1 MIFGVMMAIKKGKVL
16 FVSKEKSQNL
26 YRQLELQ
33 LPQGFY
39 RLGFDNIIR
48 QSQAV
53 VNPWSMPEGFE
64 PRFCAEMAIVG
75 GLLSAKPCAIPAG
88 LRGFEYHSVNEKR
101 ECHQTVTLS
110 FLARPE
116 GFEPPAFGIGIHC
129 DIQLRHG
136 RICGCCSLSNTHCT
150 PQIPSWQEENCN
162 FLSILLRWEAQ
173 PQCHGG
179 DVVGV
184 VALGG
189 DGGVHHRLRQRLHTL
204 FIVMGG

>member
-64 PRFCAEMAIVG
+64 PRFCAEMVRVEVRAR
-75 GLLSAKPCAIPAG
+75 KTFAIPAG
-88 LRGFEYHSVNEKR
+88 LRGVRISVSP
-101 ECHQTVTLS
+101 C

-116 GFEPPAFGIGIHC
+116 GYSRFGC
-129 DIQLRHG
+129 ASRLASLRHSRG
-136 RICGCCSLSNTHCT
+136 G
-150 PQIPSWQEENCN
+150 
-162 FLSILLRWEAQ
+162 LRA
-173 PQCHGG
+173 
-179 DVVGV
+179 
-184 VALGG
+184 
-189 DGGVHHRLRQRLHTL
+189 
-204 FIVMGG
+204 